1 MTTRSLLT
9 VLIAVAL
16 AAAGIVWI
24 KSLVPPDSPS
34 GSLQFLSAAPELPV
48 FDKAGTK
55 TDLVKQ
61 KGKISIIHFWATWC
75 PPCVEEI
82 PALSRFWEKYQSRSD
97 LNLYA
102 VSVDKDW
109 KTIEDFMKK
118 NPSTIPLYLD
128 PGAATAKRFGT
139 VQYPETYII
148 NEKGRVLFRVPGAV
162 NWNDPDFRSRID
174 NLLAS

>member
-48 FDKAGTK
+48 FDKAGAK

-61 KGKISIIHFWATWC
+61 NGKISIIHFWATWC

-82 PALSRFWEKYQSRSD
+82 PALSRFWEKYQTRSD
-97 LNLYA
+97 VHLYA
-102 VSVDKDW
+102 ISVDKDW

-139 VQYPETYII
+139 VQYPETYIV
-148 NEKGRVLFRVPGAV
+148 NEKGRVLFRIPGAV